1 MVVLLYV
8 SHFCCPS
15 FYGYSLKTLKLS
27 EQSGFD
33 DNGEG
38 IEGPLLS
45 HMRGK
50 KSEQEKTAMGA
61 GVGRR
66 GRGREIFPLHFFSSV
81 FFSSSHS
88 PLYSTYMYI

>member
-1 MVVLLYV
+1 MWVI
-8 SHFCCPS
+8 FAARR
-15 FYGYSLKTLKLS
+15 FTAKSLKTLKLS

-38 IEGPLLS
+38 IKGPLLS

-61 GVGRR
+61 GVGR
-66 GRGREIFPLHFFSSV
+66 GGEG
-81 FFSSSHS
+81 
-88 PLYSTYMYI
+88 

>member
-1 MVVLLYV
+1 MNLGEVEAVNMVVLLYV

-38 IEGPLLS
+38 IKGPLLS

-61 GVGRR
+61 GVGR
-66 GRGREIFPLHFFSSV
+66 GGEG
-81 FFSSSHS
+81 
-88 PLYSTYMYI
+88 

>member
-1 MVVLLYV
+1 MVVLLSV

-61 GVGRR
+61 GVGSG

-88 PLYSTYMYI
+88 PLYSN

>member
-1 MVVLLYV
+1 MVVLLHV

-27 EQSGFD
+27 EQSRFD

-38 IEGPLLS
+38 IIGPLLS

-61 GVGRR
+61 GVGR
-66 GRGREIFPLHFFSSV
+66 GGEG
-81 FFSSSHS
+81 
-88 PLYSTYMYI
+88 